1 MRQHHDLAKLLNIK
15 SHQFDHRLRDRIG
28 LVGNQLVSIRF
39 QCNQSSGMGFL
50 RHPFTPFFRDLLIGL
65 TGDLVTRPRQL
76 KLKNHF
82 GERLR
87 GRIIAAHLVAGALT
101 ACGFAIQGVANRIQN
116 RAFSCTGCPI
126 DQKQWSITQLRK
138 VNLFSSG
145 KRAESLEDKF

>member
-1 MRQHHDLAKLLNIK
+1 
-15 SHQFDHRLRDRIG
+15 
-28 LVGNQLVSIRF
+28 
-39 QCNQSSGMGFL
+39 MGFL